1 MQLSVEIERVL
12 RVRALRCLTDGAR
25 TNEWREGLTA
35 TQPGY
40 VTPFSNK
47 ARSRARLL
55 GEVLQLLQP
64 LVYAKRIRHVGASN
78 LESIYRTRGRILQPD

>member
-55 GEVLQLLQP
+55 LGEVLQLLQP
-64 LVYAKRIRHVGASN
+64 LVYAKRIKYVGASN
-78 LESIYRTRGRILQPD
+78 LESI